1 MRLLCA
7 RIDAGDAAR
16 AQRVVVH
23 GVAGVCGRWCGV
35 TGMRRAGMW
44 GGVAVGF
51 VAAVYGCVAVWV
63 GGRRMAVGVVLGPG
77 VGRAP
82 VPTSYCDW
90 AFPTMPAATTG
101 AGVGHGYARP
111 CSNKLR
117 NSFSLSTAKASAGIR
132 QLKMS
137 AVDPGK
143 AASIA
148 AFTSSWSVAV

>member
-63 GGRRMAVGVVLGPG
+63 GGKEDGCGG
-77 VGRAP
+77 
-82 VPTSYCDW
+82 
-90 AFPTMPAATTG
+90 G
-101 AGVGHGYARP
+101 AGARCGEGP
-111 CSNKLR
+111 CPNFL
-117 NSFSLSTAKASAGIR
+117 L
-132 QLKMS
+132 
-137 AVDPGK
+137 
-143 AASIA
+143 
-148 AFTSSWSVAV
+148 